1 MSELTCNEC
10 KSPLTG
16 EILDDWT
23 TCPSCGRRWQLTQEH
38 DAIRSVTLVVHP
50 ARHKHINY
58 HGAIAFINW
67 VTSAPGQEII
77 KRFKKDGQP
86 LFYPR

>member
-50 ARHKHINY
+50 ARHKHTTKIDDFLILISSLLKQIRRTQN
-58 HGAIAFINW
+58 G
-67 VTSAPGQEII
+67 
-77 KRFKKDGQP
+77 
-86 LFYPR
+86 